1 MYRYLIL
8 CKMFVEKNPIELLF
22 ACKTELINSST
33 AKCRHVGDGWALGKV
48 GRIGNSG
55 FGRSV
60 NPISSI

>member
-1 MYRYLIL
+1 
-8 CKMFVEKNPIELLF
+8 MFVEKNPIELLF

-60 NPISSI
+60 NPISTI